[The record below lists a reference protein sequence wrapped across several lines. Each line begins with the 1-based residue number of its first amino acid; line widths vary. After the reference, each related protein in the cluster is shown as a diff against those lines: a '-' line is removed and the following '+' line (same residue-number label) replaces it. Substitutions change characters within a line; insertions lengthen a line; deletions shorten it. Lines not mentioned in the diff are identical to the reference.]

1 MKCAIVFY
9 NIIIHFFLVHL
20 LNIHRLNSN
29 KRPDK
34 MPYFIILSIP
44 FNYLF
49 CIKIFQY
56 DVHARVYFYQKEM
69 TVNILFFKCS
79 TSTDYYIYVYSYTP
93 CNTSVKIEKI
103 NFTRSIDAVK
113 IIGSY

>member
-1 MKCAIVFY
+1 MNMKCAIVFY

-44 FNYLF
+44 FSYLF

-69 TVNILFFKCS
+69 TANILFLNVVPLLVI
-79 TSTDYYIYVYSYTP
+79 TYTFI
-93 CNTSVKIEKI
+93 V
-103 NFTRSIDAVK
+103 TRRVIHLLKLRKSILRGLLTRLK
-113 IIGSY
+113 